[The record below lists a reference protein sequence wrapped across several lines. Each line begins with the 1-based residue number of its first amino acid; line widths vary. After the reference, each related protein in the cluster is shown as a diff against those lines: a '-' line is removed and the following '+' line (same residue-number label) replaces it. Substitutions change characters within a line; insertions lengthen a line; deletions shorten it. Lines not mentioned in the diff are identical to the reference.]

1 MSLPESDFDS
11 PNVGYVVLLSG
22 VGWQGGKNYLRF
34 HGLRVDE
41 LLDW

>member
-22 VGWQGGKNYLRF
+22 MARGGNYLRF